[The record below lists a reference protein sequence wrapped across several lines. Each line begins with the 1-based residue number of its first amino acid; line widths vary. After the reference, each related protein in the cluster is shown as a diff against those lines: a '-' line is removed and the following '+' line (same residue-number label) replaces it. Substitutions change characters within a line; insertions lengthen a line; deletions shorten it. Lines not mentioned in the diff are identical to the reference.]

1 LNTRSEFRLLV
12 LFNAL
17 LIPAA
22 MFVSS
27 YDVRLLPPEQQAWL
41 ATRVNLLSSP
51 LQSIAGIV
59 SFGAFVALC
68 IGLVGMLA
76 FQGWA
81 RWLTLVATIAI
92 YIPMPLS
99 GTLVLSGFAYTMDS
113 VAAILW
119 GVLLAVAYW
128 SPVAVEFESRA
139 RRLARSAGAGSAV
152 AGPAGPA

>member
-1 LNTRSEFRLLV
+1 LHTRAEFRLLV

-41 ATRVNLLSSP
+41 ATRVNLLSTP

-59 SFGAFVALC
+59 SFTAFIALC
-68 IGLVGMLA
+68 IGLAGLLA

-81 RWLTLVATIAI
+81 RWLTLAATIAI
-92 YIPMPLS
+92 YVPMPLS
-99 GTLVLSGFAYTMDS
+99 GTIVLSGFAYTMDS

-128 SPVAVEFESRA
+128 APVSVEFESRA
-139 RRLARSAGAGSAV
+139 RRAARAAGAA
-152 AGPAGPA
+152 